1 MEFKRS
7 AGIFG
12 LGFSLSIIGYVLGT
26 IFAFSAAAQSSRYYS
41 SSAGALAVVAAI
53 FFLAALIGSI
63 MMVVGLYRAMVKVDA
78 LPISPASSATEDT
91 ACVDSGTGQGPVP
104 AITASES

>member
-12 LGFSLSIIGYVLGT
+12 LGFALSLIGYVLGT
-26 IFAFSAAAQSSRYYS
+26 IFAFSAASQTSRYYS

-63 MMVVGLYRAMVKVDA
+63 MMVVGLHRAMVKIDA
-78 LPISPASSATEDT
+78 LAVSSVVSATV
-91 ACVDSGTGQGPVP
+91 APAAAPVGTSQP
-104 AITASES
+104 S